1 VKQADTLFVNG
12 NVLTVDDRFTRAN
25 VVAVRDGR
33 ILAVGGADV
42 RASLSGPGTEVVD
55 LGGRTLMPGFVDTH
69 GHIALFGLETLW
81 VSLAGATSIAE
92 IQKRIARRTAETP
105 PGQWIVTTP
114 VGDPPYYLGTPN
126 SLAERRFP
134 NRHDLDLVSTKH
146 PIYVTA
152 PTNRVPNTAVLNG
165 MALGRAGIDRA
176 TPREFDGIE
185 VEKDPQT
192 GEPTGEL
199 HGMQPIYNPSR
210 FFARFA
216 ALLPAFTYEA
226 IRRGIEN
233 LAPEFVAGGT
243 TSLLEAH
250 LTSPDELR
258 AYAELDGAGRLP
270 LRVFFTFE
278 LDGSKSLVEIEER
291 LQLLSFAAG
300 SGFGSDKVRVVG
312 VSIGLD
318 GPHWH
323 GSAVADRPYPGPYG
337 TMVSPDPLVPREKY
351 VEIVK
356 AAARRGFR
364 IHAEAAGRGSISIA
378 LAAMKAAD
386 EERPIRDRRFVL
398 EHCEFPTREQIA
410 ECKRLGVV
418 PTTATNFIWGKG
430 AEVYRERLG
439 DDYAA
444 QAIPLRDWL
453 DAGVPVSQSTDWGP
467 RSALFTVWQSLA
479 RQAGLT
485 REVIGPAQR
494 ISREESIR
502 IFTRNGAY
510 AVGMEEKL
518 GSLEPG
524 KLADLIVLSADP
536 LTVPEDEIPTIEVV
550 ATLVDG
556 RPVHG
561 AEVLARFA
569 STLSK

>member
-1 VKQADTLFVNG
+1 VKHADILFVNG
-12 NVLTVDDRFTRAN
+12 NVITVDDRFTRTNA
-25 VVAVRDGR
+25 VAVRDGR

-42 RASLSGPGTEVVD
+42 LASHSGPGTAVVD

-69 GHIALFGLETLW
+69 GHIALFGLETLC
-81 VSLAGATSIAE
+81 VSLAGASSIAE
-92 IQKRIARRTAETP
+92 IQQRIARRAAETP
-105 PGQWIVTTP
+105 HGQWIVTTP
-114 VGDPPYYLGTPN
+114 VGDPPYFLGTPN

-134 NRHDLDLVSTKH
+134 NRHDLDHVSTNH

-165 MALGRAGIDRA
+165 MALGLAGIGRT

-210 FFARFA
+210 FFGRFS

-233 LAPEFVAGGT
+233 LAPDFVAGGT

-258 AYAELDGAGRLP
+258 AYAELDAGGRLP

-278 LDGSKSLVEIEER
+278 LDGRKSLAELEEQLR
-291 LQLLSFAAG
+291 LLSFAAG

-337 TMVSPDPLVPREKY
+337 TMVDPEPLVPRGKY

-364 IHAEAAGRGSISIA
+364 VHAEAAGRGSISIA

-386 EERPIRDRRFVL
+386 DDSPIRDRRFVL

-494 ISREESIR
+494 ITREEAIR

-518 GSLEPG
+518 GSIEPG
-524 KLADLIVLSADP
+524 KLADLIILSADP
-536 LTVPEDEIPTIEVV
+536 LTVPEDEIPTIEVL

-561 AEVLARFA
+561 GELLAGSA
-569 STLSK
+569 STL

>member
-1 VKQADTLFVNG
+1 MSRSGALVKQADTLFVNG

-42 RASLSGPGTEVVD
+42 RASLSRPGTEVVD

-146 PIYVTA
+146 PIYV
-152 PTNRVPNTAVLNG
+152 
-165 MALGRAGIDRA
+165 